1 MSIKEIHIGD
11 RVEITNNDVDEKYTS
26 QIENIVNN
34 DEIIVHMPIYFGKLV
49 KLEINKNYKLLFF
62 TDKGIIIFETK
73 VLQHVNEEGF
83 NLTAFKLIDRGKR
96 IQRREFF
103 RFTCYIKANFI
114 TNRQEENKEEDKQ
127 DKQDEEDK
135 IVAFN
140 GIIKDIGAGGIRFL
154 TNQRL
159 EENISIK
166 ASFSLNDKV
175 LTTAGRIICRQY
187 TPDTDF
193 EYQYRVEFIDLAES
207 NQEKIIRYI
216 FSEERKQLQRIK
228 A

>member
-1 MSIKEIHIGD
+1 MSVKEIHIGD
-11 RVEITNNDVDEKYTS
+11 RVEITRTDTNEKYTT

-62 TDKGIIIFETK
+62 TDKGIIEFETT

-83 NLTAFKLIDRGKR
+83 NLTVFKLVSKAKR

-103 RFTCYIKANFI
+103 RFTCFIKANFI
-114 TNRQEENKEEDKQ
+114 TNQ
-127 DKQDEEDK
+127 QDEDGKDK

-140 GIIKDIGAGGIRFL
+140 GIIKDIGAGGVRFL
-154 TNQRL
+154 TNQKL
-159 EENISIK
+159 EENIDIK
-166 ASFSLNDKV
+166 TSFNLNDKV
-175 LTTAGRIICRQY
+175 ITAAGRVICRQY
-187 TPDTDF
+187 TPESDF
-193 EYQYRVEFIDLAES
+193 EYQYRVEFVDLAQS
-207 NQEKIIRYI
+207 NQEKIIQYI
-216 FSEERKQLQRIK
+216 FSEERKLLQRLK

>member
-1 MSIKEIHIGD
+1 MSIKEVHIGD
-11 RVEITNNDVDEKYTS
+11 RVEITNNETDEKYTS

-83 NLTAFKLIDRGKR
+83 NLTIFKLTDRGKR
-96 IQRREFF
+96 VQRREFF

-114 TNRQEENKEEDKQ
+114 TNRQEEDKD
-127 DKQDEEDK
+127 DKEDK
-135 IVAFN
+135 IIAFN

-166 ASFSLNDKV
+166 ASFNLNDKV
-175 LTTAGRIICRQY
+175 LTAAVRIICRQY

-216 FSEERKQLQRIK
+216 FSEERKQLQRLK